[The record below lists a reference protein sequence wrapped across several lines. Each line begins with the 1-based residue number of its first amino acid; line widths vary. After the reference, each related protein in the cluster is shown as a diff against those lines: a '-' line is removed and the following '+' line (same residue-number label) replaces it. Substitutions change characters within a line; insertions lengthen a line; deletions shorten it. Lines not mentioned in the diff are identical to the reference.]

1 MTSAGAGDWIET
13 WLSKPRFEVYL
24 QAANQD
30 REQAVRLY
38 EWNTAVSAAFHHD
51 LSHLEV
57 ALRNAYDRALGHAV
71 TEGKPHWV
79 FQATMIFPSRWQKAA
94 NGTRYDVNETSRKL
108 LAEAI
113 KNATPKVKRPHGSG
127 KQPASPSPGKVIAE
141 LSFGFWRYLSARRH
155 HDPLWIPYLHLAF
168 RAGTDRRDVDR
179 HVERL
184 HRLRNRVAHHEPLL
198 AVDLQG
204 HWKDVQDLAVLISPQ
219 VAAYI
224 TANSS
229 CPRLLA
235 ARPC

>member
-1 MTSAGAGDWIET
+1 MTSAGTDGWVET
-13 WLSKPRFEVYL
+13 WLSTPRFAVYL
-24 QAANQD
+24 QAANQN
-30 REQAVRLY
+30 RRQAVCLY
-38 EWNTAVSAAFHHD
+38 EWNAAMSSALHHD

-57 ALRNAYDRALGHAV
+57 ALRNAYDRALSHAV
-71 TEGKPHWV
+71 EDGTPHWV

-113 KNATPKVKRPHGSG
+113 KNATPKVKRSAGSG
-127 KQPASPSPGKVIAE
+127 KHPSAPSSGKVIAE

-155 HDPLWIPYLHLAF
+155 HDPLWVPYLHLAF

-198 AVDLQG
+198 ALDLKQC
-204 HWKDVQDLAVLISPQ
+204 WKDVQDLATLISPQ

-229 CPRLLA
+229 VSRLLS
-235 ARPC
+235 ARP

>member
-1 MTSAGAGDWIET
+1 MTSARAGDWIEA
-13 WLSKPRFEVYL
+13 WLSKPRFAVYL

-30 REQAVRLY
+30 REQAMRLY
-38 EWNTAVSAAFHHD
+38 EWNTALSAAFHHD
-51 LSHLEV
+51 LCHLEV
-57 ALRNAYDRALGHAV
+57 ALRNAYDRALGRAV
-71 TEGKPHWV
+71 PAGKPHWV
-79 FQATMIFPSRWQKAA
+79 FQATTLFPSRWQKAA
-94 NGTRYDVNETSRKL
+94 NGTRYDVNETSRRL

-113 KNATPKVKRPHGSG
+113 KNATPKAKRPCAAN
-127 KQPASPSPGKVIAE
+127 ASPSPGKVIAE

-168 RAGTDRRDVDR
+168 RAGADRRDVDK

-204 HWKDVQDLAVLISPQ
+204 HWKDVQDLAALISPQ

-224 TANSS
+224 AANSS
-229 CPRLLA
+229 CARLLA
-235 ARPC
+235 TRPA